1 MRNTT
6 RAKYKAVQARYK
18 VLYKQQRIRHDD
30 VIQMLQEEFYLSEQR
45 IYKILRIELEDEEE
59 EEREL
64 CNIRS
69 S

>member
-1 MRNTT
+1 MRKTT
-6 RAKYKAVQARYK
+6 RAKYKAVQARYQ
-18 VLYKQQRIRHDD
+18 VLYKKQRIRHDD
-30 VIQMLQEEFYLSEQR
+30 VIQMLQEEFFLSEQR